1 MVSVSFTTT
10 QHRNRRRVNG
20 ALSLC
25 SSCTLLRWKMLSFS
39 GPSCSLWI
47 LRSGFDATA
56 PISLDIF
63 LPAHLINKS
72 TFPSFLSSFRTA
84 LFWTAP
90 TPFVL
95 RHGKIFDCFVK
106 APPQSQILLYGPLGL
121 SSWSLFFSR
130 SDNSSKTSDGLLW
143 HSLVAS
149 NVQDPVNG
157 QAVPRSPFKI
167 SRKICL
173 HLPDPSGHLSMSW
186 STFRTYLVNY
196 RMWPMGYLTDD

>member
-1 MVSVSFTTT
+1 MNFEKWIWCY
-10 QHRNRRRVNG
+10 
-20 ALSLC
+20 C
-25 SSCTLLRWKMLSFS
+25 SNLFRYLFAGTL
-39 GPSCSLWI
+39 
-47 LRSGFDATA
+47 
-56 PISLDIF
+56 
-63 LPAHLINKS
+63 LINKL
-72 TFPSFLSSFRTA
+72 TFSSFLSSLRTA
-84 LFWTAP
+84 LFWMAP

-143 HSLVAS
+143 HSLIAS

-157 QAVPRSPFKI
+157 QAVPRSPFEDI

-173 HLPDPSGHLSMSW
+173 HLSNPSGHLSMSW
-186 STFRTYLVNY
+186 STFRT
-196 RMWPMGYLTDD
+196 